1 MVSLTIDGK
10 SVQVEL
16 GTTILEAAATVGI
29 KIPTLCWLQKVSP
42 TGACRVCAVE
52 VEGVDRT
59 MTACNTPVKEG
70 ISVTTD
76 SPALQVMRRK
86 VMELMLVNHP
96 LDCPVCDAA
105 GECDLQDAC
114 YGLHATRQEFSAVL
128 ERRAIRYD
136 WPLIE
141 SDPNRCILCEKCVK
155 VDHEVVGCDAIA
167 VANKGEDAIIDT
179 VDGKPLNCEF
189 CGNCVGACPTGAL
202 ISKPFKFKGRP
213 WAFAK
218 VASVCAF
225 CGNGCQIDYHAKD
238 GRVERVTSEDSTF
251 NNGNLCIN
259 GRFGYRYLVSPQRLQ
274 APMVRNQAGALAA
287 CDWNSALSA
296 AAGKLKEIIA
306 RDGAA
311 AVAGLG
317 SPRTTNEENFL
328 FQKFLR
334 LAVGTNNIDSEARLG
349 FAQAQAQMLHR
360 FGFSGASSTI
370 DRLDDAQAILVF
382 GSDLNAE
389 ATGAEYRV
397 IKAATKRDAK
407 LVLANMRDV
416 KLKKFANLHLKN
428 RPGSELPLIYG
439 LMKAL
444 LEGAAALPAGA
455 EAIAAE
461 LAALSL
467 ADLARE
473 SGVEESALRGAAALL
488 AGKSRVAVVFG
499 SDLIRSRDAAAKI
512 AALADLAVLTGSAA
526 EGGGGIFPID
536 AKNNTVGLLDMG
548 VAPDTL
554 PGLQGIAEG
563 GAAFARSWGAEL
575 PQAPGK
581 DLWGIV
587 EGIEQGSIKALY
599 LMGCDLAGFP
609 DNGRIKK
616 ALAKLELL
624 IVQDV
629 FQGDSLPFAHV
640 VLPAAAAA
648 EKSGSF
654 TSTDNRVQ
662 AVGKAINPPGQ
673 AKGDAE
679 IIAEL
684 HGRLTA
690 SATKFAPVQL
700 VKEITSLSQS
710 YELAADGVA
719 MVKRAP
725 RAIAQPSFAPVFKA
739 AAAAASR
746 FQLLVGPI
754 GFHNGTSSTRSDANL
769 TVSPA
774 GYVELDA
781 ADALA
786 LGVTEGGQVKVSSA
800 AGTLT
805 APAKISGKLQPGL
818 LFAPSHFRELNAN
831 ALLQGNCNLV
841 EVQVEKA

>member
-1 MVSLTIDGK
+1 MVSLTIDNK

-42 TGACRVCAVE
+42 TGDCRICAVE
-52 VEGVDRT
+52 IEGVDRT

-76 SPALQVMRRK
+76 SPALQEMRRK

-96 LDCPVCDAA
+96 LDCPVCDAG

-114 YGLHATRQEFSAVL
+114 YGLNATRQEFSALL

-155 VDHEVVGCDAIA
+155 VDHEIVGCDAIA
-167 VANKGEDAIIDT
+167 VVNKGEAAIIDT
-179 VDGKPLNCEF
+179 IDGKPLDCEF
-189 CGNCVGACPTGAL
+189 CGNCVAACPTGAL
-202 ISKPFKFKGRP
+202 ISKSFKFKGRP

-259 GRFGYRYLVSPQRLQ
+259 GRFGYRYLESPDRLKS
-274 APMVRNQAGALAA
+274 PMIRDNSGALLKA
-287 CDWNSALSA
+287 DWNSAMLA
-296 AAGKLKEIIA
+296 ATGKLRQIIA
-306 RDGAA
+306 KDGAA

-317 SPRTTNEENFL
+317 SPRVTNEESFL

-334 LAVGTNNIDSEARLG
+334 VAVGTNNIDSEARLG
-349 FAQAQAQMLHR
+349 FAQAQAQMLRR
-360 FGFSGASSTI
+360 FGFSGASSRL
-370 DRLDDAQAILVF
+370 DRLDDAQAIVVF

-407 LVLANMRDV
+407 LVLVNMRDV

-428 RPGSELPLIYG
+428 LPGQELPLIYG

-444 LEGAAALPAGA
+444 IEAGEVLPAGSEGIKAELSALSMSELAKESGVSEAGFRDAAAL
-455 EAIAAE
+455 I
-461 LAALSL
+461 
-467 ADLARE
+467 
-473 SGVEESALRGAAALL
+473 
-488 AGKSRVAVVFG
+488 AGKSRVSIVFG
-499 SDLIRSRDAAAKI
+499 SDLIRSKDAATKI
-512 AALADLAVLTGSAA
+512 AALADFAVLTGSAA
-526 EGGGGIFPID
+526 QGGGGIFPVD
-536 AKNNTVGLLDMG
+536 AKTNTVGLLDMG
-548 VAPDTL
+548 VSPDTL
-554 PGLQGIAEG
+554 PGLQSLAEG
-563 GAAFARSWGAEL
+563 GAAFTGSWGGNL
-575 PQAPGK
+575 PGAPGK

-587 EGIEQGSIKALY
+587 DGIEKGSIKALY
-599 LMGCDLAGFP
+599 LLGCDLAGFP
-609 DNGRIKK
+609 DNARIRK

-624 IVQDV
+624 IVQDI
-629 FQGDSLPFAHV
+629 FEGDSLQFAHV
-640 VLPAAAAA
+640 VFPAAAAA

-662 AVGKAINPPGQ
+662 AIFKAINAPGEAREDGQ
-673 AKGDAE
+673 

-684 HGRLTA
+684 YSRLTSSIQSGEA
-690 SATKFAPVQL
+690 KL
-700 VKEITSLSQS
+700 LMKEITALSKS
-710 YELAADGVA
+710 YLAEAAGA
-719 MVKRAP
+719 SMVKRA
-725 RAIAQPSFAPVFKA
+725 ASTVAQPAFAPVSKA
-739 AAAAASR
+739 AAVTAPR

-754 GFHNGTSSTRSDANL
+754 GFHNGTSTTRSANNL

-774 GYVELDA
+774 GYVELHQT
-781 ADALA
+781 DALA
-786 LGVTEGGQVKVSSA
+786 LGVVEGGQVKLTSA
-800 AGTLT
+800 VGALT
-805 APAKISGKLQPGL
+805 APARVSGKLQPGL

-831 ALLQGNCNLV
+831 ALLQGGCNLV
-841 EVQVEKA
+841 EVKVEKA

>member
-70 ISVTTD
+70 ISVTTT
-76 SPALQVMRRK
+76 SPALQEMRRK

-96 LDCPVCDAA
+96 LDCPVCDAG

-114 YGLHATRQEFSAVL
+114 YGLNATKQEFSALL

-167 VANKGEDAIIDT
+167 VVNKGEATIIDT
-179 VDGKPLNCEF
+179 IDGKPLNCEF
-189 CGNCVGACPTGAL
+189 CGNCVGVCPTGTL
-202 ISKPFKFKGRP
+202 ISKPFKFRGRP
-213 WAFAK
+213 WAFNK
-218 VASVCAF
+218 VPSICAF
-225 CGNGCQIDYHAKD
+225 CGNGCQITYHAKD
-238 GRVERVTSEDSTF
+238 DRVERVTSDDSTF
-251 NNGNLCIN
+251 NEGNLCIN
-259 GRFGYRYLVSPQRLQ
+259 GRFGYKYLVSSDRLTV
-274 APMVRNQAGALAA
+274 PMLRNSAGALVRA
-287 CDWNSALSA
+287 DWDSALSV

-306 RDGAA
+306 KDGAA

-317 SPRTTNEENFL
+317 SPRVTNEESFL

-334 LAVGTNNIDSEARLG
+334 VAVGTNNIDSEARLG
-349 FAQAQAQMLHR
+349 FAQAQAQMLRR

-382 GSDLNAE
+382 GTDLNAE
-389 ATGAEYRV
+389 ATGSEYRV

-407 LVLANMRDV
+407 LVLVNMRDV

-428 RPGSELPLIYG
+428 LPGRELQLIQG

-444 LEGAAALPAGA
+444 VETGAALAAGSEGIK
-455 EAIAAE
+455 EA

-467 ADLARE
+467 AELANDCGVNEEAFRE
-473 SGVEESALRGAAALL
+473 AAALL
-488 AGKSRVAVVFG
+488 AGKSRVAIVFG
-499 SDLIRSRDAAAKI
+499 SDLIRASDAATKI

-526 EGGGGIFPID
+526 EGGGGLFPID
-536 AKNNTVGLLDMG
+536 TKNNAVGLLDMG
-548 VAPDTL
+548 VSPDTL
-554 PGLQGIAEG
+554 PGWQSLSA
-563 GAAFARSWGAEL
+563 GADFGRSWVAEL
-575 PQAPGK
+575 PSAPGK

-599 LMGCDLAGFP
+599 LLGCDLAGFP
-609 DNGRIKK
+609 DNARIRK

-624 IVQDV
+624 IVQDI
-629 FQGDSLPFAHV
+629 FEGDSLQFAHV

-648 EKSGSF
+648 EKNGSF

-662 AVGKAINPPGQ
+662 AVVKATNPPGE
-673 AKGDAE
+673 AKADGE

-684 HGRLTA
+684 YDRLTA
-690 SATKFAPVQL
+690 TLNNGAMDQL
-700 VKEITSLSQS
+700 TKEITSLSKS
-710 YELAADGVA
+710 YLADPSGNGL
-719 MVKRAP
+719 VKRAATL
-725 RAIAQPSFAPVFKA
+725 RTQPGFAPVANA
-739 AAAAASR
+739 ACASLPK

-754 GFHNGTSSTRSDANL
+754 GFHNGTSTTRSENNL
-769 TVSPA
+769 SVSPA
-774 GYVELDA
+774 GYVEIHPLDA
-781 ADALA
+781 AT
-786 LGVTEGGQVKVSSA
+786 LGVAEGGQVKVSSA
-800 AGTLT
+800 GGALI
-805 APAKISGKLQPGL
+805 APAKISAKVQPGL

-831 ALLQGNCNLV
+831 ALLKGNSNLV
-841 EVQVEKA
+841 EVKVEKA